1 MSAENHSSD
10 ELAAREHSHR
20 AQIERLNQR
29 GGRMLSIVDL
39 IEAGTIG
46 LEMAAYAWR
55 AIHRGSSLL
64 TGARPGGAGKTT
76 VMAALLD
83 FLPPQVSIDTIEDSA
98 SLDRAKQNPDS
109 ESRLYLAHEIGS
121 GYWYAYI
128 WGEQVARFFGLIGG
142 NRRIAS
148 CLHADTLEET
158 AAILTQP
165 QLGVPSEAL
174 ERVGLALFMWVD
186 RHGGAVRRRVN
197 ALYASPRGGA
207 LEPVYAWDRESDRF
221 ARIDGAEAD
230 DSLQPY
236 VAALKEIVDRGE
248 VEAEAVRR
256 QVLDFYQHGAAGDQ
270 QEP

>member
-1 MSAENHSSD
+1 MCAENHSSD
-10 ELAAREHSHR
+10 EFAARERSHR
-20 AQIERLNQR
+20 GQIERLNQR

-55 AIHRGSSLL
+55 ALHRGSSLL

-98 SLDRAKQNPDS
+98 SLDRAQQHPDN

-128 WGEQVARFFGLIGG
+128 WGDEVARFFGLIGG

-165 QLGVPSEAL
+165 QLGVSKESL
-174 ERVGLALFMWVD
+174 QRVGLALFMWVD
-186 RHGGAVRRRVN
+186 RQGRAIRRRVN
-197 ALYASPRGGA
+197 ALYARAHAGS
-207 LEPVYAWDRESDRF
+207 LEPVYAWNRESDRF
-221 ARIDGAEAD
+221 ARIDGIEAD
-230 DSLQPY
+230 DSLRPY
-236 VAALKEIVDRGE
+236 VAALQEIVDRGE

-256 QVLDFYQHGAAGDQ
+256 QVLEFYQHGVAGGQ